1 MDLATRSR
9 FRFGSESG
17 SGEEFSS
24 GGDTPNGEAWQSSS
38 TAAAP
43 SKVLPHVKPG
53 ASLSALP
60 WEQVE
65 SHEHEGRSTSRA
77 RANGD
82 NAATEGDAGG
92 SSDFSSFLLSMLAT
106 SAPAS
111 APAAKAP
118 SGPETLSVRLDPT
131 EMAPPVVRCILG
143 VRTRVCQ
150 VLNIYSP
157 QHYSLL
163 FAVGPIA
170 VAAQVGGQA
179 S

>member
-38 TAAAP
+38 TAAVP

-92 SSDFSSFLLSMLAT
+92 SSDFSSFLLSKLAT

-131 EMAPPVVRCILG
+131 EMAPPVVRCFPFCSHTCVKCL
-143 VRTRVCQ
+143 TFT
-150 VLNIYSP
+150 
-157 QHYSLL
+157 LL
-163 FAVGPIA
+163 IIHCCLLLDR
-170 VAAQVGGQA
+170 
-179 S
+179 